1 MTDVTA
7 GMDARLL
14 RNYTQSLVNRCFKI
28 LPMREKDEASLPS
41 YLDSLDAELLGC
53 MSLASSVNYDPA
65 FAGLMSIIRF
75 LRDHPEC
82 QVSEVKRYVFKAIS
96 LCNKLTSLV
105 EEEISKEGG
114 DQ

>member
-7 GMDARLL
+7 GMDSRLL

-28 LPMREKDEASLPS
+28 LPMKEKDEVSLPS

-53 MSLASSVNYDPA
+53 QSLASSVKYDPA
-65 FAGLMSIIRF
+65 FAGLICIIRF
-75 LRDHPEC
+75 LKDHPEC
-82 QVSEVKRYVFKAIS
+82 QVAEVKRQVFKAIS
-96 LCNKLTSLV
+96 LCNKLTGLV